1 MSSNRSVSISAGGG
15 EVTAVEVSG
24 QTQHFSSMSYTLS
37 MNGDPDV
44 YSSPLVS
51 LVEELNTF
59 TARILGRAN
68 DLHGDF
74 DDTAQQFSDVLK
86 WSIQNFSEEDL
97 ALWSEVSSNM
107 SFCAAIVE
115 NWKDTVKTY
124 KDERLRIITRWN
136 DEAPGLAADLDKAPP
151 RVQWMWSDSPAEA
164 AEKALAS
171 LKQELEG
178 EEQTA
183 YQLFRETGE
192 QLSDDLKDGP
202 TAEAVGRLME
212 GGYVTWSQFNLGG
225 SAADLPDDVDP
236 VEMADSVLPY
246 ISGDKELDD
255 DYYEMLAVL
264 SAIGWRAEQA
274 NSVDGQDMDPED
286 MEFLKAFYDQL
297 EGDRFTVA
305 DVARY
310 APMDE
315 FMGEDAVPLLAALG
329 TGILVLS
336 DSRLKN
342 GDDSVPGGYY
352 DLPASV
358 RAAVEGDPNF
368 GMRDMEWEALGNLFG
383 HVPEGVEGGRGLSLT
398 LGLTIGDALD
408 RDPRN
413 MDYPSIDNMLHVQ
426 AALEVATRN
435 ADANADMISGPGD
448 WFEHPRLGDI
458 HEDAKR
464 QAAFENIL
472 TADWP
477 DNGAAA
483 GGYTDW
489 ILEARQEAGDD
500 TRAVDEV
507 ARDLIEFLTD
517 DERYERMTDLTGGM
531 YSGHFGQDGLSF
543 TQMNHEMAN
552 SLVNVFGAYVD
563 DFGLAGEDGVTI
575 SDRSGAMLIGDDEK
589 VRFLEYI
596 AGSPEAA
603 ASMTAISEMHA
614 HQGVYDMMSGD
625 QYASVEGDERSRLT
639 RAINE
644 ALVNEASS
652 RLDSEAEALIE
663 AHERK
668 VAGRELFVDLL
679 FKPADLI
686 DAKNPV
692 ANLVIG
698 ELVGAA
704 KNAVTD
710 AATSG
715 LELQLPPP
723 PVPTADF
730 DDSVMGNTIFTGSA
744 IVDHYVRNDVV
755 TAEDLEGYEYL
766 SIQNGELV
774 IEYDTEIEATV
785 KAEIE
790 DLLADVDDGLGG
802 LVLESYLDGFQIQ
815 RIDDLGSIDPEL
827 AEELQRRAEDNE

>member
-1 MSSNRSVSISAGGG
+1 MSSNRSVTTSAGGG

-24 QTQHFSSMSYTLS
+24 QTQQYSSMSYTLS

-44 YSSPLVS
+44 YASPLEG
-51 LVEELNTF
+51 LVEELNLF

-115 NWKDTVKTY
+115 NWKDAVKTY
-124 KDERLRIITRWN
+124 KDERLRIINRWN
-136 DEAPGLAADLDKAPP
+136 EEAPTLAADLDKAPP
-151 RVQWMWSDSPAEA
+151 RIQFIWNDSPAEA

-183 YQLFRETGE
+183 YQLFKETGE

-236 VEMADSVLPY
+236 VAMADSIVPY
-246 ISGDKELDD
+246 VNGDKELDD

-274 NSVDGQDMDPED
+274 NSVEGQDMDPED
-286 MEFLKAFYDQL
+286 MEFLKEFYDQL
-297 EGDRFTVA
+297 EGGPVPVA
-305 DVARY
+305 DLARL

-336 DSRLKN
+336 DPRLKN

-358 RAAVEGDPNF
+358 RAAVEGDPDF
-368 GMRDMEWEALGNLFG
+368 GMRDIDWEAVGNLFG

-398 LGLTIGDALD
+398 LGLTVGHELSTQDTYFLSPETIEH
-408 RDPRN
+408 
-413 MDYPSIDNMLHVQ
+413 MQ
-426 AALEVATRN
+426 AALGVATRN
-435 ADANADMISGPGD
+435 DGANADMISGPGD
-448 WFEHPRLGDI
+448 WFEHPRLGDV
-458 HEDAKR
+458 HEDEKR
-464 QAAFENIL
+464 EAAFEAIL
-472 TADWP
+472 TNQWP

-483 GGYTDW
+483 SGYTDW
-489 ILEARQEAGDD
+489 IMEARQEAGDD
-500 TRAVDEV
+500 TRAVDET

-531 YSGHFGQDGLSF
+531 YTDHYGESGLSF
-543 TQMNHEMAN
+543 TQVNHEMAN
-552 SLVNVFGAYVD
+552 GLVNVFGAYVD
-563 DFGLAGEDGVTI
+563 DFGLAGEEGVTI
-575 SDRSGAMLIGDDEK
+575 SDRSGAMLVGDEEK
-589 VRFLEYI
+589 VRFLEFI

-603 ASMTAISEMHA
+603 TSMTAISEMNA
-614 HQGVYDMMSGD
+614 HQGVTEMMSGD

-652 RLDSEAEALIE
+652 RLNSETEARIE

-686 DAKNPV
+686 DVKNPV
-692 ANLVIG
+692 AGLVVG
-698 ELVGAA
+698 ELVDAA
-704 KNAVTD
+704 KTAATD

-715 LELQLPPP
+715 LDLQLPPP
-723 PVPTADF
+723 PEPTAEF
-730 DDSVMGNTIFTGSA
+730 DDSVMGNTVFTGSA
-744 IVDHYVRNDVV
+744 IVDHYVRNDTI

-766 SIQNGELV
+766 SIENGELKV
-774 IEYDTEIEATV
+774 EYDAEIEATV
-785 KAEIE
+785 RAEIV
-790 DLLADVDDGLGG
+790 DLLADADDGLGG
-802 LVLESYLDGFQIQ
+802 LVLESYLEGFQLQ
-815 RIDDLGSIDPEL
+815 RVDDLGELDPEL
-827 AEELQRRAEDNE
+827 AEELQRRAEDSGQ